1 MTEEHVR
8 KMGLTKRHTKARSQY
23 DQKER
28 EEGGRKREQ
37 EKGRRFE
44 GERGEWTHTDL
55 ERWPSGR
62 RKLVCDLSK
71 RVTSRD
77 RERDS
82 NEARP

>member
-28 EEGGRKREQ
+28 EEGGRKSEQ
-37 EKGRRFE
+37 VN
-44 GERGEWTHTDL
+44 GEVGMDTDL

>member
-1 MTEEHVR
+1 
-8 KMGLTKRHTKARSQY
+8 MGLTKRHTRARSQY

-28 EEGGRKREQ
+28 EERGRKREQ
-37 EKGRRFE
+37 AN
-44 GERGEWTHTDL
+44 GEVGMDTDL

>member
-8 KMGLTKRHTKARSQY
+8 KMGLTKRHTRARSQY

-37 EKGRRFE
+37 VN
-44 GERGEWTHTDL
+44 GEVGMDTDL